1 MQICVA
7 LLTSISRLIVD
18 NKHLSNERG
27 KETAKRIER
36 GDERG
41 RETKWSERCARKKQG

>member
-7 LLTSISRLIVD
+7 LLTSISRLIDD
-18 NKHLSNERG
+18 NKHLSNKRG

-36 GDERG
+36 GDESD
-41 RETKWSERCARKKQG
+41 RETKWSERCDRKKQG